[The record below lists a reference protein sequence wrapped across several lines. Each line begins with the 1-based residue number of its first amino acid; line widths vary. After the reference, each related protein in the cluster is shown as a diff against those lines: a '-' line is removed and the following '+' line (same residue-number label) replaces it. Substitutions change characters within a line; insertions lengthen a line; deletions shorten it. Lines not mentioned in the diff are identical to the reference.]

1 MGAERWRATSRDKLN
16 LLITSGVGSWA
27 GQTISRE
34 KIKNQNKNK
43 FKAILLSL
51 FMEEVNY
58 QEQVPEENN
67 LKIRD
72 LEEKQRILKDR
83 VLLIGQNLIDS
94 KEKTTEDILEIKKDL
109 EKIKDNLEKIRRF
122 IESVSTEFS
131 KFARKDD
138 LDILIKQAKMFQ
150 PLRYLKEN
158 AEES

>member
-1 MGAERWRATSRDKLN
+1 MT
-16 LLITSGVGSWA
+16 
-27 GQTISRE
+27 
-34 KIKNQNKNK
+34 
-43 FKAILLSL
+43 
-51 FMEEVNY
+51 EEVDY
-58 QEQVPEENN
+58 SEKFSDDVV
-67 LKIRD
+67 LKFRD

-158 AEES
+158 AE